1 MRFVR
6 LSILILVV
14 SLLSGCVSQ
23 TFSIKSRNEAYD
35 APFIKDAPRVIVV
48 DFVDLRGEKKFVGRV
63 GLAYGKVDAPIPSL
77 LTDTIA
83 LRLRKEGFNVDK
95 VLISRLSKQE
105 IAKILKNNEAEFLLG
120 GGVEY
125 FYFGSMDAIMEAAKG
140 RVDFSVELFDI
151 KGDRIFSREY
161 SSHSAKWMG
170 FSSYTGFPDLIERML
185 DESAEDL
192 FKDKDF
198 LGFIGLSNKD
208 NGLVSE
214 IDKLSKLHSSGAL
227 SDEEFKK
234 AKNKLLDPQPK
245 K

>member
-6 LSILILVV
+6 LSILILTVF
-14 SLLSGCVSQ
+14 LISGCVSQ
-23 TFSIKSRNEAYD
+23 TFNIKNKGEAYD
-35 APFIKDAPRVIVV
+35 VPFIKDAPKAIVI
-48 DFVDLRGEKKFVGRV
+48 DFTDLRGEKAFVGRV
-63 GLAYGKVDAPIPSL
+63 GLAYGKIDAPIPSI
-77 LTDTIA
+77 LTDAIA

-95 VLISRLSKQE
+95 VLISRLGKQE
-105 IAKILKNNEAEFLLG
+105 IANILKNNEAKFLLG

-140 RVDFSVELFDI
+140 RVDFYVELFDTSGE
-151 KGDRIFSREY
+151 KIFSQKY
-161 SSHSAKWMG
+161 SSQSGKWMG
-170 FSSYTGFPDLIERML
+170 FSARTGFPELIEQML
-185 DESAEDL
+185 DASAEEL
-192 FKDKDF
+192 FIDKEF
-198 LGFIGLSNKD
+198 LRVVELSNKD

-234 AKNKLLDPQPK
+234 AKSKVLDSQPK